1 MGQPVGRRAR
11 GEAVVFVPAAGR
23 FEFALSN
30 GIEGLNG
37 GLFVSPGFGIHPTR
51 VIDSYELIFVTQG
64 SLDMF
69 EEEATLHVAQ
79 DQTLLLF
86 PGRKHGGRL
95 PYSPD
100 ARFYWVHFR
109 LHHSGSPRFSIRVP
123 RVADVRDPELLAETF
138 CRFIS
143 DQESGT
149 LDAVSAAHLVAL
161 MLCEAGEAEKEWTA
175 RPSPRARS
183 HQQRTLVQAIQAY
196 IDENYRT
203 SITTSSIAR
212 ELRRSADYLER
223 VFRRQRDRSILE
235 AIHLKRITAA
245 RALLRNEGRKNI
257 NEIAFACG
265 YTDPG
270 YFRRMFKR
278 QTGLSPKKFRSLY
291 SRTHINA
298 H

>member
-1 MGQPVGRRAR
+1 MSGGRRAE
-11 GEAVVFVPAAGR
+11 GTAGP
-23 FEFALSN
+23 FSFALSN
-30 GIEGLNG
+30 GIESLNG

-64 SLDMF
+64 ALDMF
-69 EEEATLHVAQ
+69 EGDLSLHVATNQ
-79 DQTLLLF
+79 SLVLF
-86 PGRKHGGRL
+86 PGRRHGGRL

-100 ARFYWVHFR
+100 VHFYWVHFR
-109 LHHSGSPRFSIRVP
+109 LHDTGAPRLSLRVP
-123 RVADVRDPELLAETF
+123 RIADVRDPELLAETF

-143 DQESGT
+143 DQESGI
-149 LDAVSAAHLVAL
+149 LDKVSASHLVAL
-161 MLCEAGEAEKEWTA
+161 MLCEASEAEREWVP
-175 RPSPRARS
+175 RPSARARS
-183 HQQRTLVQAIQAY
+183 TQQKSLVQMVQVY
-196 IDENYRT
+196 IDVNYRA

-212 ELRRSADYLER
+212 ELGRSADYLER
-223 VFRRQRDRSILE
+223 VFRRQRGRSILE
-235 AIHLKRITAA
+235 ALHLKRITEA

-278 QTGLSPKKFRSLY
+278 QTGLSPMKFRSLY
-291 SRTHINA
+291 TRMHINA